1 VNESIYTHISEQKKM
16 LSVSF
21 YRPVD
26 YFSGTFN
33 RFVTWMTAGEFC
45 HCELVVHSTP
55 DEIMTAVKSVY
66 QAAQKGQYDTEDC
79 NRILGQIEM
88 YFFDTHFRKA
98 AQSQDKMALS
108 FSLLW
113 GYPMSVRVLQ
123 ETAHDSWFKIPTQ
136 TDSYATLVPVPEI
149 PNDKLQETLRFSI
162 EELGKNYDSSG
173 ALFSWLPFTSSEHKS
188 SHESYFCSEFVVT
201 ALQRIGHLP
210 NVDALHTTPNA
221 LYQQIAPN

>member
-1 VNESIYTHISEQKKM
+1 M

-45 HCELVVHSTP
+45 HCELVLHCKP
-55 DEIMTAVKSVY
+55 DDIMKAVKHVY
-66 QAAQKGQYDTEDC
+66 TAAQNGEYPPDDC
-79 NRILGQIEM
+79 NRILAQIEM
-88 YFFDTHFRKA
+88 YFFDTNFRKA
-98 AQSQDKMALS
+98 AQSQDNMSLS

-123 ETAHDSWFKIPTQ
+123 ETAHDSWFKLPTESD
-136 TDSYATLVPVPEI
+136 TYASIVNMPIINADDVEATL
-149 PNDKLQETLRFSI
+149 KFSI

-173 ALFSWLPFTSSEHKS
+173 ALFSWLPFSSEHKNS
-188 SHESYFCSEFVVT
+188 YESYFCSEFVVT
-201 ALQRIGHLP
+201 ALQRIKLFEKMDP
-210 NVDALHTTPNA
+210 LHTTPNS
-221 LYQQIAPN
+221 LYGHISKK